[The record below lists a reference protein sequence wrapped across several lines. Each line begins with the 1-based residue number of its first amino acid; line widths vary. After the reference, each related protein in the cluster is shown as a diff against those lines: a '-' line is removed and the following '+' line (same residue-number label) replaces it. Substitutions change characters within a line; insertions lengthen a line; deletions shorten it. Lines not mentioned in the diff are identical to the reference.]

1 MVDAAPKPSP
11 WSALRADWREIGG
24 LGRLA
29 LVGILLALIL
39 TVVLGF
45 SITRSAESHLLEARA
60 TMIHNVVARLPT
72 LPTDRQ
78 PTAAELAAYD
88 AAVRTSVLGGE
99 TVRVKVW
106 MPDGTIVYS
115 DAEELIG
122 QRFVLSATA
131 DRAFAGATGTGISD
145 LSDPAH
151 ELSRHEGELIEVY
164 IPIPDGTGEI
174 SSVIEVE
181 QSVAS
186 LHGALGRI
194 STNVWLSIGLG
205 IGVLSVFMGTLAM
218 ARAREVNRRRRQA
231 EDLLRSS
238 FRAQEEERRRVVG
251 ALHDDVGQ
259 PLYRLLYGLEG
270 SRSKLP
276 ADDPV
281 ADELDRLEDVV
292 RDIDET
298 LRRELRILHEDLAAD
313 TGLEAA
319 IAELVELTRRES
331 DLDVGASIDLAWE
344 PTDVQR
350 TALYRA
356 AQEGVMNVRK
366 HADATRVRIDLH
378 TEGDRVVLE
387 VVDDGVGVNA
397 EPGLGLT
404 TTRERFQALGGD
416 IEVTGHG
423 DGTRL
428 RSWLP
433 AQRRVE
439 PP

>member
-1 MVDAAPKPSP
+1 MDDAAPKPPP

-29 LVGILLALIL
+29 LIGILLALIL

-60 TMIHNVVARLPT
+60 VMIHSIVAQLPP
-72 LPTDRQ
+72 LPVDR
-78 PTAAELAAYD
+78 PATAAELAAYD
-88 AAVRTSVLGGE
+88 VAVRTSVLGGE

-106 MPDGTIVYS
+106 TPDGTIVYS
-115 DAEELIG
+115 DADELLG
-122 QRFVLSATA
+122 ERFLLSATA
-131 DRAFAGATGTGISD
+131 ERAFAGTTGTGISD

-151 ELSRHEGELIEVY
+151 ELSRHEGELIEIY
-164 IPIPDGTGEI
+164 IPVPDADGAIT
-174 SSVIEVE
+174 SVIEVE

-186 LHGALGRI
+186 LHAALDRI
-194 STNVWLSIGLG
+194 ATNVWLSIGLG
-205 IGVLSVFMGTLAM
+205 IGVLSVFMGTLAV

-231 EDLLRSS
+231 ETLLRSS
-238 FRAQEEERRRVVG
+238 FRAQEEERKRVVG

-276 ADDPV
+276 NDDPV
-281 ADELDRLEDVV
+281 ADELGRLEDVV
-292 RDIDET
+292 HDIDET

-319 IAELVELTRRES
+319 LAELVELTRRET
-331 DLDVGASIDLAWE
+331 DLDVVATVDLSWQ

-366 HADATRVRIDLH
+366 HAGATRVHITLW
-378 TEGDRVVLE
+378 TEGDRVELE
-387 VVDDGVGVNA
+387 VIDDGVGVSA

-416 IEVTGHG
+416 TELVRER
-423 DGTRL
+423 DRTRF
-428 RSWLP
+428 RAWLP
-433 AQRRVE
+433 AQRGGDVR
-439 PP
+439 